1 MEKQGRARLFTL
13 RSQVVIWYNEG
24 MKIIIPNA
32 KELNTNLDNQAFQT
46 LSDTSISVLEAIG
59 QYSLEE
65 LASLYKL
72 SEDKAQLELD
82 RWQRIRQSQAK
93 SYPAWQLYDGLMY
106 RYMTRRDLTAEE
118 ENYHKKHVRVA
129 TALYGLISP
138 FELISPHRLDFQG
151 NLKIGKQS
159 LKQYWR
165 SHYDAEVADEDVLL
179 SLASSEF
186 EQVFSPKV
194 QEKLVKV
201 IFKEEKNG
209 QLKVHSTISKK
220 GRGRMLSWLAKHNI
234 QDPEEIKKFD
244 VDGFH
249 YCPEQSTSQTIVFK
263 RPQ

>member
-1 MEKQGRARLFTL
+1 
-13 RSQVVIWYNEG
+13 

-82 RWQRIRQSQAK
+82 RWQRIRHGQAK

-106 RYMTRRDLTAEE
+106 RYMTRRDLTAGE
-118 ENYHKKHVRVA
+118 ENYLDRHVRVA

-165 SHYDAEVADEDVLL
+165 SHYDAEVIDEDVLL

-220 GRGRMLSWLAKHNI
+220 GRGRMLSWLAKHAI
-234 QDPEEIKKFD
+234 QDIEDIKRFD

-249 YCPEQSTSQTIVFK
+249 YCSEQSTSQTIVFK

>member
-1 MEKQGRARLFTL
+1 M
-13 RSQVVIWYNEG
+13 WYNKE

-32 KELNTNLDNQAFQT
+32 KELNTNLDNQTFQP
-46 LSDTSISVLEAIG
+46 LSDTSKLVLAAIG
-59 QYSLEE
+59 QYRLEE
-65 LASLYKL
+65 LARFYKL

-82 RWQRIRQSQAK
+82 RWKRIENGQAK

-106 RYMTRRDLTAEE
+106 RYMTRRDLSTEE
-118 ENYHKKHVRVA
+118 KDYLKTHVRLA

-138 FELISPHRLDFQG
+138 FDLISPHRLDFQG

-165 SHYDAEVADEDVLL
+165 SYYDAEVADEDVLL

-194 QEKLVKV
+194 QEKLIKV

-220 GRGRMLSWLAKHNI
+220 GRGRMLSWLAKHS
-234 QDPEEIKKFD
+234 IKDIEDIKRFD
-244 VDGFH
+244 VDGFQF
-249 YCPEQSTSQTIVFK
+249 YPKQSVARELVFV
-263 RPQ
+263 RNGE

>member
-1 MEKQGRARLFTL
+1 
-13 RSQVVIWYNEG
+13 

-32 KELNTNLDNQAFQT
+32 KELNTNLDNHAFQPLT
-46 LSDTSISVLEAIG
+46 ETSKPVLAAIG
-59 QYSLEE
+59 QYSLED
-65 LASLYKL
+65 LASFYKL
-72 SEDKAQLELD
+72 SEDRAQLELD
-82 RWQRIRQSQAK
+82 RWQRLEKGQAK

-106 RYMTRRDLTAEE
+106 RYMTRRDLSAEE
-118 ENYHKKHVRVA
+118 STYLKNHVRLA

-165 SHYDAEVADEDVLL
+165 PHYDAEVADEDVLL

-194 QEKLVKV
+194 QEKLVKL

-220 GRGRMLSWLAKHNI
+220 GRGRMLSWLAKHAI
-234 QDPEEIKKFD
+234 QDIEDIKGFD
-244 VDGFH
+244 VDGFQFH
-249 YCPEQSTSQTIVFK
+249 PIESKKNLLVFLRK
-263 RPQ
+263 G

>member
-1 MEKQGRARLFTL
+1 MFTL

-82 RWQRIRQSQAK
+82 RWQRIRHGQAK

-106 RYMTRRDLTAEE
+106 RYMTRRDLTAGE
-118 ENYHKKHVRVA
+118 ENYLDRHVRVA

-165 SHYDAEVADEDVLL
+165 SHYDAEVIDEDVLL

-220 GRGRMLSWLAKHNI
+220 GRGRMLSWLAKHAI
-234 QDPEEIKKFD
+234 QDIEDIKRFD

-249 YCPEQSTSQTIVFK
+249 YCSEQSTSQTIVFK

>member
-82 RWQRIRQSQAK
+82 RWQRIRQGQAK

-138 FELISPHRLDFQG
+138 FALISPHRLDFQG

-165 SHYDAEVADEDVLL
+165 SHYDAEVIDEDVLL

-220 GRGRMLSWLAKHNI
+220 GRGRMLSWLAKYNI
-234 QDPEEIKKFD
+234 QDPEEIKRFD

-249 YCPEQSTSQTIVFK
+249 YCSEQSTSQTIVFK

>member
-1 MEKQGRARLFTL
+1 
-13 RSQVVIWYNEG
+13 

-32 KELNTNLDNQAFQT
+32 KELNTNLDNQAFQI
-46 LSDTSISVLEAIG
+46 LSARSRPILEAISRY
-59 QYSLEE
+59 QVEQ
-65 LASLYKL
+65 LASFYKL
-72 SEDKAQLELD
+72 SKDKAQLELD
-82 RWQRIRQSQAK
+82 RWQRIGEGQAK

-106 RYMTRRDLTAEE
+106 RYMTRRDLTANEE
-118 ENYHKKHVRVA
+118 SYLDKHVRVA

-138 FELISPHRLDFQG
+138 LELVSPHRLDFQG
-151 NLKIGKQS
+151 GLKIDKQS

-165 SHYDAEVADEDVLL
+165 PYYDAEVTDEDVLL

-186 EQVFSPKV
+186 EQVFSPQV
-194 QEKLVKV
+194 QEKLIKV

-234 QDPEEIKKFD
+234 QDPENVKRFD

-249 YCPEQSTSQTIVFK
+249 YCPEQSAEKQLIFVRNSK
-263 RPQ
+263 

>member
-1 MEKQGRARLFTL
+1 M
-13 RSQVVIWYNEG
+13 WYNKE

-32 KELNTNLDNQAFQT
+32 KELNTNLDNQTFQP
-46 LSDTSISVLEAIG
+46 LPDTSKLVLAAIG
-59 QYSLEE
+59 QYRLEE
-65 LASLYKL
+65 LARFYKL

-82 RWQRIRQSQAK
+82 RWKRIENGQAK

-106 RYMTRRDLTAEE
+106 RYMTRRDLSTEE
-118 ENYHKKHVRVA
+118 KDYLKTHVRLA

-138 FELISPHRLDFQG
+138 FDLISPHRLDFQG

-165 SHYDAEVADEDVLL
+165 SYYDAEVADEDVLL

-220 GRGRMLSWLAKHNI
+220 GRGRMLSWLAKHSI
-234 QDPEEIKKFD
+234 QDIEDIKRFD
-244 VDGFH
+244 VDGFQF
-249 YCPEQSTSQTIVFK
+249 YPKQSVARELVFV
-263 RPQ
+263 RNGE